1 MDRLPG
7 RLEPALEQLLG
18 EELVVAEPELA
29 WRFFDPLCERL
40 PHWTYGRLK
49 AADLGLQRG
58 ELERCQQLLEGASK
72 EQWQL
77 AWFHDIAARLALAQN
92 NVAAALS
99 AWRLAIER
107 CQADGSNPSEAAVVE
122 IFRQRA
128 REARRGPGV
137 TEARSLLNGGES
149 KAALALLE
157 TLLQGDPQWPPLR
170 HLMEQTR
177 QTTNPSAEHLAGCRA
192 PVAGELQQL
201 ELRLRLLAERGGLA
215 WPPPAAPP
223 ESPARAWNADA
234 YERFLQTAFGRVALL
249 G

>member
-1 MDRLPG
+1 MEEPAMRLLLGLVIGGMDRLPG
-7 RLEPALEQLLG
+7 QLEPALEQLLG

-40 PHWTYGRLK
+40 PHWTYGWLK

-122 IFRQRA
+122 IVRQRA
-128 REARRGPGV
+128 REAR
-137 TEARSLLNGGES
+137 
-149 KAALALLE
+149 
-157 TLLQGDPQWPPLR
+157 
-170 HLMEQTR
+170 
-177 QTTNPSAEHLAGCRA
+177 
-192 PVAGELQQL
+192 
-201 ELRLRLLAERGGLA
+201 
-215 WPPPAAPP
+215 
-223 ESPARAWNADA
+223 PARAWGHRSPQPAQ
-234 YERFLQTAFGRVALL
+234 RR
-249 G
+249 